1 MDNSK
6 DLSRTEN
13 IEEFYTFNKLLKIT
27 RSIKDCTSKDVDSII
42 EKLDTSRGVM
52 LSSRYEYPGRYTRF
66 DIGFVN
72 PPLVIEVIKNKL
84 IVKSLNLRGDLL
96 LKVFHQILDESNIL
110 NINHF
115 HEKEIVGEIIL
126 NSDLFF
132 EEDRSKAPH
141 VLNVL

>member
-52 LSSRYEYPGRYTRF
+52 LSSRYGYPAIYC
-66 DIGFVN
+66 
-72 PPLVIEVIKNKL
+72 
-84 IVKSLNLRGDLL
+84 
-96 LKVFHQILDESNIL
+96 
-110 NINHF
+110 
-115 HEKEIVGEIIL
+115 
-126 NSDLFF
+126 
-132 EEDRSKAPH
+132 
-141 VLNVL
+141 